1 MLRHAAVPCL
11 VLWAACVQA
20 QSVSVSPDLWDRPR
34 SAAAVLGEAGVKQA
48 VSAYLAQPGSRLVI
62 RHGTAQ
68 EAALQAEELRSWLVA
83 LAVESGHITLE
94 RDLKPGGALQVEV
107 RR

>member
-1 MLRHAAVPCL
+1 MLRHAVISCL
-11 VLWAACVQA
+11 VLWAACVPA
-20 QSVSVSPDLWDRPR
+20 QGIPVSPGLWDRPR
-34 SAAAVLGEAGVKQA
+34 SATAVLGETGVKQA

-68 EAALQAEELRSWLVA
+68 DAALQAEELRSWLVA

-94 RDLKPGGALQVEV
+94 RDLKPGEALRVEV